1 MLASVS
7 SRMSSEVVWDLAD
20 FAFFPDCR
28 PDLPFIMDFREG
40 FFDAVVLYFFFTE
53 EDFAE
58 GR

>member
-1 MLASVS
+1 
-7 SRMSSEVVWDLAD
+7 MSSEVVWDLAD

-40 FFDAVVLYFFFTE
+40 FFDAVVLYFLFTE